1 MNQRKISK
9 YSSNTNIYKENNQTS
24 DLSLLIKYAMYN
36 VIMTANCERFTINHD
51 YIMLQN
57 NALSSN
63 FDNIV
68 NAHEND
74 AMVKIGASKSCYHE

>member
-1 MNQRKISK
+1 
-9 YSSNTNIYKENNQTS
+9 
-24 DLSLLIKYAMYN
+24 MYN

-68 NAHEND
+68 NVHEND
-74 AMVKIGASKSCYHE
+74 AMVKIGASKSCYHEYF